1 MKKKKEQDKLR
12 RNRGKGRMRTK
23 KKMIN
28 SVVFTEKSR
37 KVRIEKLVLDLSIT
51 KLLIILTSTF
61 FKELWR

>member
-23 KKMIN
+23 KKKIN